1 MKWFKPFEKRKI
13 TCCKNRI
20 TGSLTKHEG
29 SDRQHQQ
36 HLCRQHH
43 KNQCYRIGECIG
55 RGDIICA
62 GGADQCTE
70 SRGGGHAAR
79 DRSEIVKNAEFK
91 DIFGKKEADH
101 HWHQRHQCAVQEVG
115 HIYICHKVY
124 AAGHACTDQKQNKS
138 QFAEKIE
145 SVRVG
150 DKYKTDADGIGGG
163 RYGQHHVIL
172 DHLTSSW
179 SIDECLSIYKT
190 KNLTVQWCMI
200 NQSLTCSVHTK
211 GCHGF
216 GGIWGGYKATFHHN
230 LLANHSSRNPR
241 FSSVDSTKM
250 VDFRNNV
257 VFNWGFKAAYGGG
270 RYGEINMVAN
280 YYKPGPGTQCP
291 YKLLDVAEDGTGKYY
306 ISGNILEGNV
316 AVSQD
321 NRKGVFGKDSLACL
335 VSLPFAYETIQE
347 DTPQEAYR
355 RVLEQAGCSLV
366 RDNYDSEIVSQIK
379 RGISLYGKNGF
390 IDTPA
395 QAGGWPELRKGTPLQ
410 DSDGD
415 GMPDKWEKEHKL
427 NPQDAG
433 DASSFTICKYY
444 TNIELYINGL
454 VKY

>member
-1 MKWFKPFEKRKI
+1 MNKKCIMIACAFFVAVALQAKVSLPAFFSDGMVMQQQSQASLWGKASKGKIVEVTTGWDGQTYTTRADEQGKWK
-13 TCCKNRI
+13 
-20 TGSLTKHEG
+20 LTV
-29 SDRQHQQ
+29 QTPA
-36 HLCRQHH
+36 
-43 KNQCYRIGECIG
+43 
-55 RGDIICA
+55 A
-62 GGADQCTE
+62 GGPYDITFDDGE
-70 SRGGGHAAR
+70 RTR
-79 DRSEIVKNAEFK
+79 IK
-91 DIFGKKEADH
+91 DILMGELWICLKDNPLIVNAS
-101 HWHQRHQCAVQEVG
+101 EV
-115 HIYICHKVY
+115 IIRYIR
-124 AAGHACTDQKQNKS
+124 
-138 QFAEKIE
+138 
-145 SVRVG
+145 VRVG

-306 ISGNILEGNV
+306 ISGNILEENV